1 VVPGYGFFLNNEMT
15 NFNPQPLFE
24 GDPNLAEG
32 GKRPRGNMA
41 PTVVVRD
48 GHPVLSIGVAGGQ
61 TIQTTVLGILVNH
74 LAFGMPLPEALAA
87 ARASQQNTATTL
99 AEPGF
104 LDQYGDELS
113 ARFGQRFSS
122 SGEIGVA
129 QGISILPDG
138 RFVAVADAR
147 GGGGD
152 ARVVTPAE

>member
-1 VVPGYGFFLNNEMT
+1 MT

-61 TIQTTVLGILVNH
+61 TIQTTVLAILVNH
-74 LAFGMPLPEALAA
+74 LDVGMPLPEALAA
-87 ARASQQNTATTL
+87 PRASQQNRATTL
-99 AEPGF
+99 ELGF
-104 LDQYGDELS
+104 LEQYGDELT
-113 ARFGQRFSS
+113 ARFGQRFIST
-122 SGEIGVA
+122 GEIGVA
-129 QGISILPDG
+129 QGIAILPDG

-152 ARVVTPAE
+152 ARVVTSTE

>member
-1 VVPGYGFFLNNEMT
+1 MT
-15 NFNPQPLFE
+15 QRL
-24 GDPNLAEG
+24 LAEIIRRIVTIAAALAIALAVSGTAALAADGEGRPEPELQRVAVGTG
-32 GKRPRGNMA
+32 GA
-41 PTVVVRD
+41 VATT
-48 GHPVLSIGVAGGQ
+48 HPAA
-61 TIQTTVLGILVNH
+61 TR
-74 LAFGMPLPEALAA
+74 EALAA

-104 LDQYGDELS
+104 LDRYGGELS

-152 ARVVTPAE
+152 ARVVAPAE